1 MDYDEIEQL
10 RERHPAWRLLSAS
23 NVALVLG
30 FLSRVFVERNVG
42 DLPASEVVGEL
53 DDELY
58 ALNQRLGEDRFP
70 RPAQAYLDE
79 WTSERGW
86 LRKFYQPGSDEPRY
100 DISPV
105 VEKAL
110 LWVEELRGRDFVGT
124 ESRFNT
130 IFELLRQMVFGADD
144 DPDRRLAELRRRRDE
159 IDAEIAR
166 VELGEVTVLDS
177 ASLRDRYQQFSQT
190 ARELLSDFREVEENF
205 RQLDRHLRQKIAG
218 WTESKGSLLDDVLGS
233 RHSIAES
240 DQGRSFQAFYDL
252 LLSHQRQDEL
262 TDLLDRLRTLDIAG
276 RDDRLSRVHY
286 DWIEAS
292 ERTQSTVRLL
302 SEQLRR
308 FLDDHV
314 WLDNRRV
321 FDLLRAV
328 EAKAL
333 HLRQLRDPPVSTEMD
348 DDRISAHLPMERPLH
363 RRPGTTALHS
373 ERAEAGAEDF
383 DASVLEA
390 QAYVDRDELARR
402 VFAGLGPRT
411 QVGLRDIVS
420 DAPLQHGLAELIGY
434 LSLGEPGL
442 ATVFDGER
450 RELIGWA
457 ASEGERLVDMPRVTF
472 TRDRADRMTEA
483 P

>member
-166 VELGEVTVLDS
+166 VERGEVTVLDS

-240 DQGRSFQAFYDL
+240 N
-252 LLSHQRQDEL
+252 
-262 TDLLDRLRTLDIAG
+262 RT
-276 RDDRLSRVHY
+276 R
-286 DWIEAS
+286 
-292 ERTQSTVRLL
+292 
-302 SEQLRR
+302 
-308 FLDDHV
+308 
-314 WLDNRRV
+314 
-321 FDLLRAV
+321 
-328 EAKAL
+328 
-333 HLRQLRDPPVSTEMD
+333 
-348 DDRISAHLPMERPLH
+348 
-363 RRPGTTALHS
+363 
-373 ERAEAGAEDF
+373 AGA
-383 DASVLEA
+383 S
-390 QAYVDRDELARR
+390 RR
-402 VFAGLGPRT
+402 STTSCYPTNAKTSSPTCWTGSGRLT
-411 QVGLRDIVS
+411 S
-420 DAPLQHGLAELIGY
+420 
-434 LSLGEPGL
+434 PG
-442 ATVFDGER
+442 ATTG
-450 RELIGWA
+450 
-457 ASEGERLVDMPRVTF
+457 
-472 TRDRADRMTEA
+472 
-483 P
+483 